1 MKTFFSY
8 VGLAVLLAAAP
19 ALSQAAIISGTLNI
33 TGDAQVGADYI
44 DFYPLGGPTGNFGIG
59 ASSSGDFAALAG
71 TTGTILDLSQAN
83 QPVATPITVN
93 GIGFMTFAA
102 APYLSFNL
110 TFIPLGSTIGPF
122 DLADTPQGA
131 TASFTVIG
139 NVTDG
144 SADPASAFTGV
155 FTTQFTG
162 VTVAQLFN
170 TVFVQMQPI
179 DASYSAN
186 FQVTPPSTVPEPA
199 SLLLFGAGLLGVGLA
214 AQRRRKSN

>member
-19 ALSQAAIISGTLNI
+19 AVSQAALISGVLNI
-33 TGDAQVGADYI
+33 TGDARVGPDYI

-59 ASSSGDFAALAG
+59 ATSTGDFNALAG
-71 TTGTILDLSQAN
+71 TTGTILDLSQAS
-83 QPVATPITVN
+83 QPINTMLVAPN
-93 GIGFMTFAA
+93 GVGFMTFAA
-102 APYLSFNL
+102 APYSFNL
-110 TFIPLGSTIGPF
+110 TFIPAGGTIGPF

-144 SADPASAFTGV
+144 SADPASDFTGV
-155 FTTQFTG
+155 FTTQFVG
-162 VTVAQLFN
+162 ISVAQLFN

-179 DASYSAN
+179 DATYSAN
-186 FQVTPPSTVPEPA
+186 FKVTPPSTVPEPA
-199 SLLLFGAGLLGVGLA
+199 SLLLFGAGLLGVGLV